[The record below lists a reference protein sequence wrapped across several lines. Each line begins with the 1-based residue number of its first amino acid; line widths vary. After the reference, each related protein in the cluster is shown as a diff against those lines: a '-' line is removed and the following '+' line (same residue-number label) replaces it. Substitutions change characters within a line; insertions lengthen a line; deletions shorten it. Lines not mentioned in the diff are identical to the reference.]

1 MIKIFFLQLHKQ
13 FFFHIH
19 VYWNKRPAYLYAHYN
34 AYIHLSENGG
44 REKGWFIS
52 QELASS
58 FQNQFLLTQ
67 NYFRKTMLTTKTYP
81 YILSKPRLKTRTPH
95 QRAMNFTIQLIFSL
109 KLNKYLHTICIA
121 MTQNHILSKKIISN
135 FLYCSLLDAT

>member
-1 MIKIFFLQLHKQ
+1 MYIETRGPHAFKLTI
-13 FFFHIH
+13 
-19 VYWNKRPAYLYAHYN
+19 AHTYTCQKMG
-34 AYIHLSENGG
+34 EE
-44 REKGWFIS
+44 RS
-52 QELASS
+52 QELVTS